1 MPHRSVSSWETNS
14 LNKDDREVDS
24 RRRKSRALLAVVGL
38 GIAFFVT
45 GFVLAV
51 TSLSEPDTVLAS
63 EDALQTSGS
72 GVGSASFT
80 LFLGLLLSLAGV
92 VLATAGPAMFFI
104 HAGKRSG

>member
-1 MPHRSVSSWETNS
+1 

-38 GIAFFVT
+38 GIALFVT
-45 GFVLAV
+45 GFILAV
-51 TSLSEPDTVLAS
+51 TSLSEPDTVLAG

-72 GVGSASFT
+72 GVGSTSFT

-104 HAGKRSG
+104 HAGKRSS